1 MSSDKVVVITDA
13 EFDSSVLQSEKPV
26 VLDFWADWCG
36 PCKTFGPTYEKESNQ
51 HEGIVLAKCD
61 TESQQEIAAQFHIQS
76 IPTLAIM
83 RDKVLLFSQAGA
95 IPETALEEIIGQAK
109 ALNMD
114 EVHAKIAE
122 EQAKE
127 ATPDA

>member
-1 MSSDKVVVITDA
+1 MATVELTAENFQSTIMENDMVVI
-13 EFDSSVLQSEKPV
+13 
-26 VLDFWADWCG
+26 DFWADWCV
-36 PCKTFGPTYEKESNQ
+36 PCKTFGPTYEKVSNQ
-51 HEGIVLAKCD
+51 HEGIVFAKCD